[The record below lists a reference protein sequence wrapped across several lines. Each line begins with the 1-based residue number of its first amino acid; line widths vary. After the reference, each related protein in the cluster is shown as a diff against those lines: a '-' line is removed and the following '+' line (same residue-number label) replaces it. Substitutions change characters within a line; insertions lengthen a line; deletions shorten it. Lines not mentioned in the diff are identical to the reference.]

1 MHTDHV
7 SSREPSFAIARDRR
21 AIATPIATPAASP
34 MIIPAPNPSPE
45 VLDGIGPGA
54 LGSDGANHIAT
65 NAIVQIPPTTSA
77 VIHNHRGF

>member
-1 MHTDHV
+1 
-7 SSREPSFAIARDRR
+7 
-21 AIATPIATPAASP
+21 